1 MRKINLLG
9 IQLMDYTTRE
19 ALKITNQYL
28 SNGALNTISFVS
40 TQILVEAGE
49 HPEQK
54 TWIEDVDL
62 SICDEPD
69 ILHASGNATRNRLKE
84 IEVGEFTKEFI
95 YRLARNR
102 KKIYLLTDSEKRMEQ
117 LKTELLAIRDDLL
130 IVGQRIQ
137 PELAKGI
144 EALANDI
151 NDVVPNVII
160 SRFPYPIQEQ
170 MMYENRKMLNADIW
184 IALPEHKLV
193 HTGKRSR
200 YAKILMLFYK
210 KMFKKKLSQY
220 NNEKAE

>member
-151 NDVVPNVII
+151 NDVVPNVSI